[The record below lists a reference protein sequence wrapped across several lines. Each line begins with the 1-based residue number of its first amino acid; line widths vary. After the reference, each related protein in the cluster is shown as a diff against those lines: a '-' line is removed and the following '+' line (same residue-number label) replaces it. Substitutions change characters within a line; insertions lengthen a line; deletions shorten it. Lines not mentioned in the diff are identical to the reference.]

1 MQAWETFLENLKK
14 APALEMHFIWNGRI
28 EGTMILQGRS
38 FAIHMDE
45 IHVYC
50 NGVEKWMYNEGF
62 EQWEALPYD
71 TESSDILENPS
82 AFFSRLHH
90 HFRVSPTSAERDKRA
105 ENPVWTF
112 LLEPQDPSSVFT
124 HIVICLEQ
132 DGLSP
137 KTIDYGLTDGY
148 EYQVK
153 IHSFQAVPAKEK
165 AFFTPY
171 LLPPDA

>member
-1 MQAWETFLENLKK
+1 MISFLLIGWLSVLIPGLQQETPMQAWETFLENLNK

-82 AFFSRLHH
+82 AFSADCTITSGFLHIG
-90 HFRVSPTSAERDKRA
+90 RKGQKGRKPGMDIPAGATRS
-105 ENPVWTF
+105 
-112 LLEPQDPSSVFT
+112 
-124 HIVICLEQ
+124 VICFYAHCHM
-132 DGLSP
+132 P
-137 KTIDYGLTDGY
+137 
-148 EYQVK
+148 
-153 IHSFQAVPAKEK
+153 
-165 AFFTPY
+165 
-171 LLPPDA
+171 